1 MKLKFIKHILPITI
15 IAALIASCASSNV
28 VLSNSV
34 SIGKYKYVIFGSE
47 LSGDDELNDI
57 IMSVENQ
64 IAETNLTVL
73 SKSNTFKI
81 YECYDSILTPNIH
94 VKSEKWDGGHTYIT
108 VTFRDYKTRESVAVI
123 KSSGIGLTVGHD
135 QSIALKAIRKKLNK
149 LFK

>member
-94 VKSEKWDGGHTYIT
+94 VKSEKWM
-108 VTFRDYKTRESVAVI
+108 A
-123 KSSGIGLTVGHD
+123 
-135 QSIALKAIRKKLNK
+135 AIHI
-149 LFK
+149 